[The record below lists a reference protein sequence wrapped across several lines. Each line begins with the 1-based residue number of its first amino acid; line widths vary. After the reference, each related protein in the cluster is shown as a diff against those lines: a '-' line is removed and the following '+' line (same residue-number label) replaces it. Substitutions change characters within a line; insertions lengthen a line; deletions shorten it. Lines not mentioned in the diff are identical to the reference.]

1 MGNRESGIGKQE
13 RGFGPVFC
21 SGGWRLAAGGLLAA
35 SLALACEIVG
45 AQHYPSRPVR
55 MIAGVAPGG
64 GLDTICRSAAQ
75 MLTDKLGQTFVVDNR
90 PGGGTVLA
98 MDVVAQAAP
107 DGHTLL
113 CATDTTYIVGA
124 SKRVTYDVRKAYV
137 PIVQMT
143 TQSYMVM
150 MTPALPI
157 QSIKELI
164 AYAKAKPGVLS
175 YGSSGIGTTS
185 HLGLERFDLMAGTKM
200 VHVPY
205 KGAAPAMLDILSGQI
220 HLVLASSISATPHI
234 KSGRLRSLGTTGL
247 KRVAAFPDLPT
258 VAETLPGFKVTNT
271 YNLFAPAGTPRS
283 VADTLNRTVGQG
295 MRSPEMMKRL
305 AGDGSEPAE
314 PNTPEQF
321 RAYVAREYDE
331 VEKLLKTLNLKL
343 F

>member
-1 MGNRESGIGKQE
+1 MGNAQGK
-13 RGFGPVFC
+13 RGCGPVLFFC
-21 SGGWRLAAGGLLAA
+21 CMLAAEA
-35 SLALACEIVG
+35 ALA
-45 AQHYPSRPVR
+45 QQYPTRPVR

-64 GLDTICRSAAQ
+64 GLDTICRAAAQ

-157 QSIKELI
+157 QSIKDLI
-164 AYAKAKPGVLS
+164 AYAKAKPGALS

-220 HLVLASSISATPHI
+220 HLVLASSISATPHM
-234 KSGRLRSLGTTGL
+234 KSGRLRSLATTGL
-247 KRVAAFPDLPT
+247 KRVQAFPDLPT

-271 YNLFAPAGTPRS
+271 YNLFAPAGTSRS

-314 PNTPEQF
+314 PNTPDQF
-321 RAYVAREYDE
+321 RAYIAREYDE
-331 VEKLLKTLNLKL
+331 VEKLLKTLNLKI

>member
-1 MGNRESGIGKQE
+1 MNGASAPFSFMRP
-13 RGFGPVFC
+13 F
-21 SGGWRLAAGGLLAA
+21 RLPPSAFLLCCALEAGTA
-35 SLALACEIVG
+35 I

-64 GLDTICRSAAQ
+64 GLDTICRAAAQ

-98 MDVVAQAAP
+98 MEVVAQAAP

-157 QSIKELI
+157 QSIKDLI
-164 AYAKAKPGVLS
+164 AYAKAKPGALS

-247 KRVAAFPDLPT
+247 KRVPAFPDLPT

-271 YNLFAPAGTPRS
+271 YNLFAPAGTSRS

-321 RAYVAREYDE
+321 RNYVAREYEE